1 VGAPPD
7 AGAAAVM
14 TGALYLSRTFL
25 SRFGL
30 LLFAFL
36 VLFEIFDMMASGEDI
51 ISRNDS
57 VRALFV
63 YASLRI
69 PEIVTQTL
77 PFTVL
82 LAALFTLAGL
92 AQNNEI
98 VVLKSTGVSFFQI
111 LAMLAPIGV
120 VIGLAHFLL
129 ADQVV
134 PRLSP
139 RVELLRDPEGREQQE
154 ETLGAG
160 IWLRDGAAVVSMQR
174 ASRDGRTVER
184 VNVFQRDEQGRLQST
199 LRAHEARFEEGGWTL
214 NGVERLTP
222 GEPRQ
227 TLSSMQWPT
236 GLRPA
241 QLSSL
246 AAHPSLLAITQIL
259 RFIRTPEVG
268 ARPVHV
274 YSTWLQERI
283 SLLLKPLLMILLAAP
298 AANLTRRQGGMAA
311 ALGYGLAAGF
321 AYFVADGL
329 ALAFGEAGKL
339 PPLVAAWAPGAIFAA
354 AGAYVVL
361 QVER

>member
-1 VGAPPD
+1 V
-7 AGAAAVM
+7 

-30 LLFAFL
+30 LLFAFV
-36 VLFEIFDMMASGEDI
+36 VLFEVFDMMASGEDI

-57 VRALFV
+57 VQALFV
-63 YASLRI
+63 YAGLRV
-69 PEIVTQTL
+69 PEIVVQTL
-77 PFTVL
+77 PFSVL

-98 VVLKSTGVSFFQI
+98 VVLKSAGISFFQI
-111 LAMLAPIGV
+111 LALLAPLGIAIGS
-120 VIGLAHFLL
+120 IHFLV

-139 RVELLRDPEGREQQE
+139 RIEQLRDPQGRGQE
-154 ETLGAG
+154 EELGAG
-160 IWLRDGAAVVSMQR
+160 IWLRDGSAVVSMER
-174 ASRDGRTVER
+174 ASRDGRAVEQ
-184 VNVFQRDEQGRLQST
+184 VSVFQRDEQGRLVST
-199 LRAHEARFEEGGWTL
+199 LRAQAARFEDGGWTL
-214 NGVERLTP
+214 SQVERLVP

-227 TLSSMQWPT
+227 VLAAMRWRTE
-236 GLRPA
+236 LRPA

-246 AAHPSLLAITQIL
+246 AAHPSLLAIRQIL
-259 RFIRTPEVG
+259 RFIHNPEVG

-274 YSTWLQERI
+274 YRTWLQERI
-283 SLLLKPLLMILLAAP
+283 SLLLKPLLMLLLAAP
-298 AANLTRRQGGMAA
+298 AANLTRRQGGMAG

-329 ALAFGEAGKL
+329 GLAFGEAGKL
-339 PPLVAAWAPGAIFAA
+339 PPLAAAWAPGAIFAA

>member
-1 VGAPPD
+1 V
-7 AGAAAVM
+7 

-30 LLFAFL
+30 LLFAFV
-36 VLFEIFDMMASGEDI
+36 VLFEVFDMMATGEDI

-57 VRALFV
+57 IQALFV
-63 YASLRI
+63 YAALRVPDI
-69 PEIVTQTL
+69 AAQTL
-77 PFTVL
+77 PFSVL

-98 VVLKSTGVSFFQI
+98 VVLKAAGISFFQI
-111 LAMLAPIGV
+111 LALLAPLGV
-120 VIGLAHFLL
+120 AIGLLHFLL

-139 RVELLRDPEGREQQE
+139 QVEQLRDPEGRGQAE
-154 ETLGAG
+154 ENLRAG
-160 IWLRDGAAVVSMQR
+160 IWLRDGTAVVSMER
-174 ASRDGRTVER
+174 ASRDGRAVEQ
-184 VNVFQRDEQGRLQST
+184 VSVFQRDAQGRLVST
-199 LRAHEARFEEGGWTL
+199 LRAERGRFDDGGWTL
-214 NGVERLTP
+214 SQVERLVP

-227 TLSSMQWPT
+227 VLAAMPWPT
-236 GLRPA
+236 ELRPA

-246 AAHPSLLAITQIL
+246 AAHPSLLAIRQIL
-259 RFIRTPEVG
+259 RFIHNPEVG

-274 YSTWLQERI
+274 YRTWLQERM
-283 SLLLKPLLMILLAAP
+283 SLLLKPLLMLLLAAP
-298 AANLTRRQGGMAA
+298 AANLTRRQGGMAG

-339 PPLVAAWAPGAIFAA
+339 PPLAAAWAPGAIFAA

>member
-1 VGAPPD
+1 
-7 AGAAAVM
+7 
-14 TGALYLSRTFL
+14 L

-30 LLFAFL
+30 LLFAFV
-36 VLFEIFDMMASGEDI
+36 VLFEVFDMMATGEDI

-57 VRALFV
+57 VQALFV
-63 YASLRI
+63 YAALRA
-69 PEIVTQTL
+69 PEIVAQTL
-77 PFTVL
+77 PFSVL

-98 VVLKSTGVSFFQI
+98 VVLKSAGISFFQI
-111 LAMLAPIGV
+111 LALLAPLGIAIGFV
-120 VIGLAHFLL
+120 HFLV

-139 RVELLRDPEGREQQE
+139 RVEQLRDPEGRGDAE
-154 ETLGAG
+154 EDLGGG
-160 IWLRDGAAVVSMQR
+160 IWLRDGAAVVSMER
-174 ASRDGRTVER
+174 ASRDGRAVEQ
-184 VNVFQRDEQGRLQST
+184 VSVFQRDEQGRLVST
-199 LRAHEARFEEGGWTL
+199 LRAERARFEDGGWML
-214 NGVERLTP
+214 SQVERLVP

-227 TLSSMQWPT
+227 VLAAMPWQTE
-236 GLRPA
+236 LRPA

-246 AAHPSLLAITQIL
+246 AAHPSLLAIRQIL
-259 RFIRTPEVG
+259 RFIHNPEVG

-274 YSTWLQERI
+274 YRTWLQERI
-283 SLLLKPLLMILLAAP
+283 SLLLKPLLMLLLAAP
-298 AANLTRRQGGMAA
+298 AANLTRRQGMAG

-329 ALAFGEAGKL
+329 GLAFGEAGKL
-339 PPLVAAWAPGAIFAA
+339 PPLAAAWAPGAIFAA